1 MSNIFLCLM
10 LLVTW
15 HFQMECIQ
23 PYFPPQITFT
33 TEDAVG
39 RYLFAVDE
47 INQRAYQWHLID
59 SDDQLYSYAMQHF
72 PYAIPDSPESKNY
85 VQLNV
90 YDPVYCVY
98 TAIWKHGSGMHDS
111 FPEHW
116 YYNSSS
122 FKIGNVMEFS
132 SKMMHA
138 TNISIDEDYWYSE
151 VNCSLQRTGEVYPC
165 EEIFF
170 KKNTDIPVRHTYF
183 EGTGWYT
190 LRVIVNYKI
199 ISMGKPSDKLFAKIP
214 ENWMNNCTDLNLGL
228 DFILP
233 SPIIKVN
240 ESATVKIRLTSPPHR
255 LDGND
260 TVTLQWRVDETS
272 SECQNC
278 LRWEPKQFNFN
289 IKNFDHYQTMI
300 VSRVK
305 DGSETTISPIMKGGG
320 YDKTRSDVYRLL
332 FR

>member
-1 MSNIFLCLM
+1 
-10 LLVTW
+10 TW
-15 HFQMECIQ
+15 HFQIECIQ
-23 PYFPPQITFT
+23 PYFPPQIAFT

-59 SDDQLYSYAMQHF
+59 SDDQLYSYAM
-72 PYAIPDSPESKNY
+72 
-85 VQLNV
+85 
-90 YDPVYCVY
+90 
-98 TAIWKHGSGMHDS
+98 
-111 FPEHW
+111 
-116 YYNSSS
+116 
-122 FKIGNVMEFS
+122 

-183 EGTGWYT
+183 EGTGWYA

-332 FR
+332 FRSICYIFVSIIETNNYILFSWE